1 MSTMTKVKLN
11 FKKPSNVFNRNIF
24 EILTNYDNFTEVHY
38 GGGSSGKSHGVIQK
52 VVLKALKDWKYPRRI
67 LWLRKVQSTIKD
79 SLFEDVK
86 DCLINFGIWDMCLWN
101 KTDNKVELPNGAV
114 FLFKG
119 LDNPEKIKSIKG
131 ISDIVMEEASEFTLN
146 DYTQLTLR
154 LRERKHINK
163 QIFLMFNPVSKLNWV
178 YKYFFEHGE
187 PMKNVMIR
195 QTSYR
200 DNKFLDEMTRQNLE
214 LLANRNPAYYKIYAL
229 GEFAT
234 LDKLVFPKYE
244 KRLIN
249 KDELRHLPSYFGL
262 DFGYVNDPSA
272 FIHSKIDVKNKKLYI
287 IEEYVKKGMLNNEI
301 ANVIKQ
307 LGYSKEIITA
317 DSAEQKSIAEIS
329 NHDIARIRSAMKG
342 KDSIISGIQY
352 LNQFDIVIDE
362 RCFKTIEELDN
373 YTWKKDK
380 NTGEYYNE
388 PVDTYNHC
396 IDALRYSV
404 EMLMINNKKQK
415 KTAKDLR
422 RIKNMF

>member
-1 MSTMTKVKLN
+1 MTKVKLN

-86 DCLINFGIWDMCLWN
+86 DCLINFGIWEMCLWN

-154 LRERKHINK
+154 LRERKHVNK

-187 PMKNVMIR
+187 PMENVMIR
-195 QTSYR
+195 QSSYR

-287 IEEYVKKGMLNNEI
+287 IEEYVKQGMLNDEI

-307 LGYSKEIITA
+307 LGYTKEIITA

-329 NHDIARIRSAMKG
+329 NHDIARIRPAMKG

-422 RIKNMF
+422 MIKNMF

>member
-86 DCLINFGIWDMCLWN
+86 DCLINFGIWEMCLWN

-154 LRERKHINK
+154 LRERKHVNK

-187 PMKNVMIR
+187 PMENVMIR
-195 QTSYR
+195 QSSYR

-272 FIHSKIDVKNKKLYI
+272 FIHSKIDVKKKKIYI
-287 IEEYVKKGMLNNEI
+287 IEEYVKQGMLNDEI

-307 LGYSKEIITA
+307 LGYAKEEITA

-329 NHDIARIRSAMKG
+329 NHDITRIRSAMKG

-422 RIKNMF
+422 MIKNMF

>member
-1 MSTMTKVKLN
+1 MTKVKLN

-86 DCLINFGIWDMCLWN
+86 DCLINFGIWEMCLWN

-154 LRERKHINK
+154 LRERKHVNK

-187 PMKNVMIR
+187 PMENVMIR
-195 QTSYR
+195 QSSYR

-272 FIHSKIDVKNKKLYI
+272 FIHSKIDVKKKKIYI
-287 IEEYVKKGMLNNEI
+287 IEEYVKQGMLNDEI

-307 LGYSKEIITA
+307 LGYAKEEITA

-329 NHDIARIRSAMKG
+329 NHDIARIRPAMKG

-404 EMLMINNKKQK
+404 EMLMISNKKQK

-422 RIKNMF
+422 MIKNMF